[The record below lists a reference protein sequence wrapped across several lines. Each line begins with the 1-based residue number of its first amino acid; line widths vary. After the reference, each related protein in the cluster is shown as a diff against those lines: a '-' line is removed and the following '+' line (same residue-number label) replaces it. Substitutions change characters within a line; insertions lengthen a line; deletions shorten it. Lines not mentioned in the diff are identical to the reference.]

1 MNQQMASDALL
12 RQHRREPGALHGAR
26 PALQHG
32 ATTATA
38 QSAANVIDAG
48 GVGAVNTSIWVVVWG
63 PNTMHCLFPK
73 GQISGL
79 QHRDLGE
86 WTLTDAVN
94 NQYQGYRTHFK
105 WDMGFTLR
113 DWRYAVR
120 ICNIDAPALQTGAA
134 ANLINGLIRAVH
146 RLPTAPRAVSTVQTT
161 DAPDKGAMSMGRTAI
176 YCNKVVGTYLDIQA
190 LNKTNV
196 LLRYENGTASP

>member
-1 MNQQMASDALL
+1 
-12 RQHRREPGALHGAR
+12 
-26 PALQHG
+26 
-32 ATTATA
+32 
-38 QSAANVIDAG
+38 VIDAG

-63 PNTMHCLFPK
+63 PNTMHGLFPK

-105 WDMGFTLR
+105 WDMGFTVR

-120 ICNIDAPALQTGAA
+120 IANIDAANLRAVPRRTSSTAHPRRASPAHGAA
-134 ANLINGLIRAVH
+134 RGLERADGRRAGQGCDERWVA
-146 RLPTAPRAVSTVQTT
+146 PPSTATST
-161 DAPDKGAMSMGRTAI
+161 M
-176 YCNKVVGTYLDIQA
+176 GTYLDIQA

-196 LLRYENGTASP
+196 LLKYEEWDGKPVTTFRGIPIRTCDQILNTEARV